1 MQSSAFIVDVYKNS
15 CGSDGF
21 YIEPLVASI
30 NDIFSSIKRLMLA
43 FPDYTEPSAFVT

>member
-1 MQSSAFIVDVYKNS
+1 VYKNS

-30 NDIFSSIKRLMLA
+30 NDIFSSIRRLMLA
-43 FPDYTEPSAFVT
+43 FPDYTGQPALVV